1 VSTIAARSFRSVP
14 VRHPEWWWYAVAA
27 AAGFVLVAEALGPD
41 HHAAPAGFAGSV
53 GSGLDHWFLMVLAMM
68 VPMAAPQARGVAVR
82 SLWARRHRAAA
93 FFMVGHVAVWL
104 LVGVVVVVGVTA
116 LETWRGPTEPAPWVV
131 PALLVLAALW
141 QVSPPRRRAMR
152 RCGSVRLHAADG
164 VAADVDCARAG
175 VRAGALCVVSCGAVM
190 LPMAVYPGAMHS
202 LPLMAAVLAILLWE
216 RAAGPNPATRPGRP
230 HEALAL
236 LVLAAVVAA
245 VTAGT
250 LAHAP
255 PLA

>member
-1 VSTIAARSFRSVP
+1 
-14 VRHPEWWWYAVAA
+14 
-27 AAGFVLVAEALGPD
+27 
-41 HHAAPAGFAGSV
+41 
-53 GSGLDHWFLMVLAMM
+53 MVLAMM

-104 LVGVVVVVGVTA
+104 LVGVVVVVAVTA
-116 LETWRGPTEPAPWVV
+116 LETWRGPTEPAPWLV

-190 LPMAVYPGAMHS
+190 LPMAVHPDAVHS
-202 LPLMAAVLAILLWE
+202 LPLMATVLAILLWE
-216 RAAGPNPATRPGRP
+216 RAAGTQPGDPSGSSARG
-230 HEALAL
+230 LAL
-236 LVLAAVVAA
+236 LVLA
-245 VTAGT
+245 G
-250 LAHAP
+250 LSSP
-255 PLA
+255 R